1 MQVNAAV
8 ACLTTCVSVCAHRG
22 VSTCLNPSMAPVA
35 VHGLCSTFVFA
46 RQPVLCRY
54 PADFA
59 SRVLRSSSAS
69 HASAGYCKESRCE
82 FLLCQ
87 LSLSKPGRAAARASQ
102 GIWQGQSKRATAPSA
117 DQRRAR
123 GFTLYS
129 LNTRAHVAR
138 CGLHT
143 LTGRV
148 SEVSRSG
155 PATSNILCCLP
166 HIAHCTRRLPATHAA
181 PTTHALA

>member
-1 MQVNAAV
+1 M
-8 ACLTTCVSVCAHRG
+8 
-22 VSTCLNPSMAPVA
+22 
-35 VHGLCSTFVFA
+35 
-46 RQPVLCRY
+46 
-54 PADFA
+54 
-59 SRVLRSSSAS
+59 RSSWRQHLLKYGEQRRWLCAPSRRTAS
-69 HASAGYCKESRCE
+69 VSSRLHFTSLAKPFSFITPQLWIYRKEPRYE
-82 FLLCQ
+82 FLLWQCSLGIQ
-87 LSLSKPGRAAARASQ
+87 ARTRHRLRLSTLEGNVCACLCAS
-102 GIWQGQSKRATAPSA
+102 GKGNSSVLLRTTVPSA
-117 DQRRAR
+117 DQRRSR

-129 LNTRAHVAR
+129 LNTRAHVAQ